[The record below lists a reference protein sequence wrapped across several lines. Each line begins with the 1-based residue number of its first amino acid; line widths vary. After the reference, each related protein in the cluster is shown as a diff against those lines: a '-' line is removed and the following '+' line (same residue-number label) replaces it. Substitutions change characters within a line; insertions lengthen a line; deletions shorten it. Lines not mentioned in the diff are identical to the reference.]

1 MPGILVFAGPNG
13 SGKSTITSEIDIV
26 GQYVNADE
34 IKKDLNCS
42 DLEAAQ
48 IADKT
53 REYLLD
59 NYMDFT
65 FETVLSTMSKIKF
78 LSRAKAQGYRIYCIY
93 ILTSNPKIN
102 VDRVNK
108 RVYKGGHSVPPDKI
122 IKRYIRALK
131 LIPQLISICDEMY
144 IFDNST
150 TSSEYNRS
158 LIVESK
164 NNHIEIYPN
173 ENWDKDMLSELM
185 LGIYSKQFE

>member
-26 GQYVNADE
+26 GQYVNANE

-78 LSRAKAQGYRIYCIY
+78 LSRAKAQGYRF
-93 ILTSNPKIN
+93 T
-102 VDRVNK
+102 VF
-108 RVYKGGHSVPPDKI
+108 
-122 IKRYIRALK
+122 
-131 LIPQLISICDEMY
+131 
-144 IFDNST
+144 IF
-150 TSSEYNRS
+150 
-158 LIVESK
+158 
-164 NNHIEIYPN
+164 
-173 ENWDKDMLSELM
+173 
-185 LGIYSKQFE
+185 

>member
-1 MPGILVFAGPNG
+1 
-13 SGKSTITSEIDIV
+13 
-26 GQYVNADE
+26 
-34 IKKDLNCS
+34 
-42 DLEAAQ
+42 
-48 IADKT
+48 
-53 REYLLD
+53 
-59 NYMDFT
+59 MDFT

-108 RVYKGGHSVPPDKI
+108 MVYKGGHSVPPDKI
-122 IKRYIRALK
+122 IKRYNRALK